1 MANNLQFTTP
11 NGENLTF
18 TITAQADGS
27 NVLYSQSFTTA
38 SSVIYLKVYATGDAT
53 KTSLDPANLVQGT
66 MYDVEAFSDAGF
78 TTPVDITTWGG
89 TNITYVGYTVA
100 VDRRP
105 MYVGGY
111 ATSIQ
116 SGSVITFGRN
126 TVAYRKTPLTSAP
139 DADFTDP
146 TKNGRIDW
154 IDNNAAN
161 AIAEGIERVN
171 YSNPA
176 GWTSISNS
184 NASWPTL
191 QGNFQPHYPSN
202 WYTGMSLTQATL
214 FAGEDTTAG
223 AITWDT
229 PFTVGGYSN
238 SDTANKGATDTT
250 PGDQKKAWAA
260 AVQYTKDLINAQSPT
275 GTPEVICYGGYRP
288 LWTDKNQ
295 TAFDKTLLG
304 YSKVST
310 EAGTTYQWSGLGSS
324 PGWTPEPG
332 WDGVGGTA
340 NSSDTFNDW
349 FAEELAGA
357 YSLGFTAVGLDTGAN
372 VWKHAGGMSNS
383 GTNSEYTNAYNFSD
397 GNGRI
402 IDVFNSYGLK
412 PMFESVALDRW
423 THMNVNA
430 YDKTKLVPMTGN
442 DGEYYK
448 QAATWAQAFTWWGY
462 VRDVNTDGTPK
473 AIDFNEFN
481 NTLSGWQA
489 SGGSVFYVNGV
500 ATIGDPTLAGAGAFN
515 TAETEVHAVFRWGSS
530 EVNAV
535 LQQTDG
541 WLLLKQMM
549 YDFHSAGLIVSAAS
563 NTSDP
568 FHGVTAAEFLQYV
581 VELHENQSLTRP
593 EVAVPSWDSTT
604 YHFISKVNAAD
615 NAGGELLGV
624 PSTSLWNDGTMAPN
638 SPGQVINVYLKSDA
652 MRGVGALTDV
662 PNWVAVYSATKG
674 WQRASGSV
682 AYSTDHPWDQNAG
695 VVTAGEDIYLI
706 GYLSDPGDVTAWPA
720 YDGPTS

>member
-1 MANNLQFTTP
+1 
-11 NGENLTF
+11 
-18 TITAQADGS
+18 
-27 NVLYSQSFTTA
+27 
-38 SSVIYLKVYATGDAT
+38 
-53 KTSLDPANLVQGT
+53 
-66 MYDVEAFSDAGF
+66 
-78 TTPVDITTWGG
+78 
-89 TNITYVGYTVA
+89 
-100 VDRRP
+100 

-111 ATSIQ
+111 ATSTQ
-116 SGSVITFGRN
+116 GGSEITFGRN
-126 TVAYRKTPLTSAP
+126 TVAYRRTPLTAAP

-146 TKNGRIDW
+146 LKNGRIDW

-161 AIAEGIERVN
+161 AITEGIERVN

-176 GWTSISNS
+176 GWTSVADV
-184 NASWPTL
+184 NATFPTL

-202 WYTGMSLTQATL
+202 FYTGMTLTQATL
-214 FAGEDTTAG
+214 FAGEDTTVG

-238 SDTANKGATDTT
+238 SDTINKGATDTT

-260 AVQYTKDLINAQSPT
+260 AVQYTKDLINAQVPT
-275 GTPEVICYGGYRP
+275 GAPEVICYGGYRP

-423 THMNVNA
+423 THMPVNS

-652 MRGVGALTDV
+652 MRGVGALTAV

>member
-1 MANNLQFTTP
+1 MANSLTFTTP
-11 NGENLTF
+11 AGENVTF
-18 TITAQADGS
+18 ALTAQADGS
-27 NVLYSQSFTTA
+27 TVLYSENFTTFVA
-38 SSVIYLKVYATGDAT
+38 GAIYLKVYETGDAA
-53 KTSLDPANLVQGT
+53 KASLDPANLVEGT

-78 TTPVDITTWGG
+78 TTPIDITTWGG
-89 TNITYVGYTVA
+89 TNITYAGYTVA

-111 ATSIQ
+111 ATGTQ
-116 SGSVITFGRN
+116 GGSEITFGCN
-126 TVAYRKTPLTSAP
+126 TADYRKTPLTAAP

-176 GWTSISNS
+176 GWTSVSNS

-191 QGNFQPHYPSN
+191 QGNYQPHYPSIF
-202 WYTGMSLTQATL
+202 YTGMSLTEATL

-238 SDTANKGATDTT
+238 SDLANKGATDTT

-260 AVQYTKDLINAQSPT
+260 AVQYTKDLINAQSPV
-275 GTPEVICYGGYRP
+275 GAPEVICYGGYRP

-423 THMNVNA
+423 THMNVNS

-481 NTLSGWQA
+481 NTLTGWQA

-500 ATIGDPTLAGAGAFN
+500 ATIGDPLLAGAGAFS
-515 TAETEVHAVFRWGSS
+515 TTESEVHAVFRWGSD

-541 WLLLKQMM
+541 WILLKQMM

-563 NTSDP
+563 NTSTTY
-568 FHGVTAAEFLQYV
+568 HGVTAAEFLQFV
-581 VELHENQSLTRP
+581 VSLHSTPGLLRPTSAANNVVDVAGTITTGGNPSIIDAADYTGIPADCTSLQIRGGLGFAMLWNTQAERDAFISSNNIV
-593 EVAVPSWDSTT
+593 EGDGVWTLTLNGTT
-604 YHFISKVNAAD
+604 YTAA
-615 NAGGELLGV
+615 AGWTWDDT
-624 PSTSLWNDGTMAPN
+624 TSLKRLYILESNFATFPN
-638 SPGQVINVYLKSDA
+638 SNNTLAGWTFSVQYD
-652 MRGVGALTDV
+652 
-662 PNWVAVYSATKG
+662 PNG
-674 WQRASGSV
+674 
-682 AYSTDHPWDQNAG
+682 
-695 VVTAGEDIYLI
+695 
-706 GYLSDPGDVTAWPA
+706 
-720 YDGPTS
+720 